1 MCVLAPSVD
10 RPGERSRGDLLCS
23 CLFYRNKI
31 ELGYSI
37 IMLDEML
44 RKELERLEAIKDDSK
59 KKLTKKEKLVISK
72 SIKVIKILLEV

>member
-1 MCVLAPSVD
+1 
-10 RPGERSRGDLLCS
+10 
-23 CLFYRNKI
+23 
-31 ELGYSI
+31 
-37 IMLDEML
+37 MLDEML